1 MKFNSSK
8 IFCKAVLLML
18 ICLTGFAIDSSI
30 SKAEG
35 AKIELSMSAPK
46 VQVGKEVTVICT
58 ITSDEPISETE
69 FTVAYTPGVLAFVE
83 GGTNVSGG
91 NGYLSVKSDDGGEGL
106 LRKTFSFKFKG
117 YAKGSTEISLYG
129 NCDVYNEAG
138 EKMSVSANTTS
149 VEVVA
154 VNESVETP
162 NPKSTMVPA
171 QQVKMVKLSKN
182 NKLKYLHANCVSMTP
197 KFNNNTK
204 HYNVTVDCN
213 TDYLYLNYETA
224 QSKATVSFK
233 GNTELAPGVNHQK
246 MIVKSQSGEKRVF
259 EFDII
264 KESENDTEVRKIKEA
279 GAKNIEFTVIEK
291 AGRVYVKNQYQ
302 FEVVSVTDEDIL
314 PSGYVKTN
322 IELDGR
328 SVTAYTMEND
338 LGNNYLLMYLKYE
351 GGEPT
356 LYQFDRQEKTLQRY
370 TGTMTEKVNK
380 GIQEQQKTI
389 FTNTTLYAI
398 IVGLVI
404 LVLVLVITLINM
416 IIKKRVGKG
425 KRELDDTDF

>member
-1 MKFNSSK
+1 
-8 IFCKAVLLML
+8 
-18 ICLTGFAIDSSI
+18 
-30 SKAEG
+30 
-35 AKIELSMSAPK
+35 
-46 VQVGKEVTVICT
+46 
-58 ITSDEPISETE
+58 
-69 FTVAYTPGVLAFVE
+69 
-83 GGTNVSGG
+83 
-91 NGYLSVKSDDGGEGL
+91 
-106 LRKTFSFKFKG
+106 
-117 YAKGSTEISLYG
+117 
-129 NCDVYNEAG
+129 
-138 EKMSVSANTTS
+138 
-149 VEVVA
+149 
-154 VNESVETP
+154 
-162 NPKSTMVPA
+162 
-171 QQVKMVKLSKN
+171 
-182 NKLKYLHANCVSMTP
+182 
-197 KFNNNTK
+197 
-204 HYNVTVDCN
+204 
-213 TDYLYLNYETA
+213 
-224 QSKATVSFK
+224 
-233 GNTELAPGVNHQK
+233 

-264 KESENDTEVRKIKEA
+264 KESENDTEIRKIKEA

-291 AGRVYVKNQYQ
+291 AGKVYVKNQYQ